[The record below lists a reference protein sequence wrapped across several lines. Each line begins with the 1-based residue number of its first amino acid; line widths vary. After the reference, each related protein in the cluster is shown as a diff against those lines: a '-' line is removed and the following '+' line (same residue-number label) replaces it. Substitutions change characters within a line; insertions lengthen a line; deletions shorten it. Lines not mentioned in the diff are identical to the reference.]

1 MKNFFKGISFSQ
13 LLAGALAA
21 VTSFLLSSKIGI
33 AGSVIG
39 VAVASIV
46 STAASQLYQNVIDA
60 SSKKLQDAAQQAGV
74 APSHANAHTGDHSK
88 ADIDDTQTIA
98 PVHSDDSRGTRTVVS
113 GTHATDASKHPQA
126 GTKPQ
131 MTKHDKRV
139 AVIVALIS
147 GLVAVGITA
156 GVILAL
162 TGGKGTDSVVRD
174 VVSPTY
180 SQTPAEMST
189 QTPTQTP
196 APTQSGSQQ
205 GGEGSD
211 TDSRHTKDSSTS
223 DGNGQSTGSSSG
235 NANTGSGTSGSDSSN
250 PGSSGSSGS
259 QNSNGSGTAGT
270 GSAGQDGNSGD
281 AQNTDSGN
289 GDSGGSGNDGTNS
302 GTTQKKDGSQAQQ

>member
-60 SSKKLQDAAQQAGV
+60 SSKKLQDAAQQVGV
-74 APSHANAHTGDHSK
+74 APPHANAHTGDHST

-98 PVHSDDSRGTRTVVS
+98 PVHSDSSRGARTVVS

-147 GLVAVGITA
+147 GPVAVGITA

-180 SQTPAEMST
+180 SQTPAEMPT

-196 APTQSGSQQ
+196 APTQS
-205 GGEGSD
+205 GEGSD

-223 DGNGQSTGSSSG
+223 DRNGQSSGSSSG
-235 NANTGSGTSGSDSSN
+235 NANTGSGNSGSDSSN

-281 AQNTDSGN
+281 TQNTDSGN
-289 GDSGGSGNDGTNS
+289 GDSGGSVNDGTNS

>member
-46 STAASQLYQNVIDA
+46 STAASQLYQNVIDV
-60 SSKKLQDAAQQAGV
+60 SSKKLQDAAQQVGV
-74 APSHANAHTGDHSK
+74 APPHANAHTGDHST

-98 PVHSDDSRGTRTVVS
+98 PVHSDSSRGARTVVS

-180 SQTPAEMST
+180 SQTPAEM
-189 QTPTQTP
+189 PTQTP
-196 APTQSGSQQ
+196 APTQS
-205 GGEGSD
+205 GEGSD

-223 DGNGQSTGSSSG
+223 DRNGQSSGSSSG
-235 NANTGSGTSGSDSSN
+235 NANTGSGNSGSDSSN

-281 AQNTDSGN
+281 TQNTDSGN
-289 GDSGGSGNDGTNS
+289 GDSGGSVDDGTNS

>member
-60 SSKKLQDAAQQAGV
+60 SSKKLQDAAQQVGV

-180 SQTPAEMST
+180 SQTPAEM
-189 QTPTQTP
+189 PTQTP

-205 GGEGSD
+205 SGEGSD

-235 NANTGSGTSGSDSSN
+235 NASTGSGTSGSDSSN

-259 QNSNGSGTAGT
+259 QNSNGSGTADT

>member
-60 SSKKLQDAAQQAGV
+60 SSKKLQDAAQQVGV
-74 APSHANAHTGDHSK
+74 APPHANAHTGDHST

-98 PVHSDDSRGTRTVVS
+98 PVHSDSSRGARTVVS

-180 SQTPAEMST
+180 SQTPAEMPT

-196 APTQSGSQQ
+196 APTQSG
-205 GGEGSD
+205 EGSEIG
-211 TDSRHTKDSSTS
+211 RAHV
-223 DGNGQSTGSSSG
+223 
-235 NANTGSGTSGSDSSN
+235 
-250 PGSSGSSGS
+250 
-259 QNSNGSGTAGT
+259 
-270 GSAGQDGNSGD
+270 
-281 AQNTDSGN
+281 
-289 GDSGGSGNDGTNS
+289 
-302 GTTQKKDGSQAQQ
+302 

>member
-60 SSKKLQDAAQQAGV
+60 SSKKLQDAAQQVGV

-180 SQTPAEMST
+180 SQTPAEM
-189 QTPTQTP
+189 PTQTP

-205 GGEGSD
+205 SGEGSD

-235 NANTGSGTSGSDSSN
+235 NASTGSGTSGADSSN

-270 GSAGQDGNSGD
+270 GSAGQDGNLGD

>member
-60 SSKKLQDAAQQAGV
+60 SSKKLQDAAQQVGV
-74 APSHANAHTGDHSK
+74 APPHANAHTGDHST

-98 PVHSDDSRGTRTVVS
+98 PVHSDSSRGARTVVS

-180 SQTPAEMST
+180 SQTPAEM
-189 QTPTQTP
+189 PTQTP

-205 GGEGSD
+205 SGEGSD

-223 DGNGQSTGSSSG
+223 DRNGQSSGSSSG
-235 NANTGSGTSGSDSSN
+235 NANTGSGNSGSDSSN

-281 AQNTDSGN
+281 TQNTDSGN
-289 GDSGGSGNDGTNS
+289 GDSGGSVNDGTNS

>member
-60 SSKKLQDAAQQAGV
+60 SSKKLQDAAQQVGV
-74 APSHANAHTGDHSK
+74 APPHANAHTGDHST

-98 PVHSDDSRGTRTVVS
+98 PVHSDSSRGARTVVS

-147 GLVAVGITA
+147 GLVAEGITA
-156 GVILAL
+156 GVILA
-162 TGGKGTDSVVRD
+162 
-174 VVSPTY
+174 
-180 SQTPAEMST
+180 
-189 QTPTQTP
+189 
-196 APTQSGSQQ
+196 
-205 GGEGSD
+205 
-211 TDSRHTKDSSTS
+211 
-223 DGNGQSTGSSSG
+223 
-235 NANTGSGTSGSDSSN
+235 
-250 PGSSGSSGS
+250 
-259 QNSNGSGTAGT
+259 
-270 GSAGQDGNSGD
+270 
-281 AQNTDSGN
+281 
-289 GDSGGSGNDGTNS
+289 
-302 GTTQKKDGSQAQQ
+302 